1 MSMEQESR
9 GILKGNMAGFT
20 DLYFARP
27 FVAAKG
33 QKSSQN
39 R

>member
-9 GILKGNMAGFT
+9 DILKGNMAGFA

-27 FVAAKG
+27 FDVNPVKLE
-33 QKSSQN
+33 
-39 R
+39 